1 MSGPSHFRAVRL
13 AAISLVIG
21 FHSVCWAQGYPAILT
36 GAELQRVVPS
46 SFYFEGQAGPT
57 QMRNSAAARLAER
70 SYVIAALVDTSGYAS
85 DIRGRYEGFLIT
97 DTPIKLGRANLGTG
111 AYGFGFSAAGG
122 KVNIYDVGGK
132 QILSTEST
140 KDDGLKGAR
149 PLMMTKAADG
159 VRLYRGKSYV
169 SVALE

>member
-1 MSGPSHFRAVRL
+1 
-13 AAISLVIG
+13 
-21 FHSVCWAQGYPAILT
+21 LT
-36 GAELQRVVPS
+36 GADLQRVVPS

-57 QMRNSAAARLAER
+57 QMRNAAAARLAVK
-70 SYVIAALVDTSGYAS
+70 SFVIAALVDTSGYSS
-85 DIRGRYEGFLIT
+85 DVRGRYEGFLIT
-97 DTPIKLGRANLGTG
+97 DTPIKLGSADLGTG
-111 AYGFGFSAAGG
+111 AYGFGFSSDG

-159 VRLYRGKSYV
+159 VRIYRGKLYV
-169 SVALE
+169 SVALK

>member
-46 SFYFEGQAGPT
+46 SFYFEGQVGPT
-57 QMRNSAAARLAER
+57 QMRNSAAARLAEK
-70 SYVIAALVDTSGYAS
+70 SYVIAALVDTSGYSS

-97 DTPIKLGRANLGTG
+97 DTPIKLGSADLGTG
-111 AYGFGFSAAGG
+111 AYGFGFNSDG

-132 QILSTEST
+132 QILSTGSS
-140 KDDGLKGAR
+140 KDEALKGPR
-149 PLMMTKAADG
+149 PLMMTKAPGG

-169 SVALE
+169 SVTLK

>member
-1 MSGPSHFRAVRL
+1 MSRSSHIGFGL
-13 AAISLVIG
+13 AALTLLVG
-21 FHSVCWAQGYPAILT
+21 FHSISQAQGYPAILT
-36 GAELQRVVPS
+36 GADLQRVVPS

-57 QMRNSAAARLAER
+57 QMRNSAAARLAVK
-70 SYVIAALVDTSGYAS
+70 SFVIAALVDTSGYSS
-85 DIRGRYEGFLIT
+85 DVRGRYEGFLIT
-97 DTPIKLGRANLGTG
+97 DTPIKLGSTDLGTG
-111 AYGFGFSAAGG
+111 AYGFGFSSDG

-140 KDDGLKGAR
+140 KDEGLKGAR

-169 SVALE
+169 SVALK